1 MNKSE
6 ISTLAQRAQL
16 GDRSAFETLY
26 SEFFD
31 KVYFFAKR
39 NVGSEDSARE
49 IASETFASALEHIGE
64 LRSGESFVGW
74 LYSIAYSKCTAH
86 IRDEARTEH
95 FSSDEDMEQ
104 ALADAALN
112 KPLMLPEDYAVSRDT
127 KEKLKAVIDSLPS
140 ELRSAV
146 ILYYYDDMSV
156 AEVAKTLGT
165 NENNAK
171 QKLHKARTVIRK
183 KIEKLFGS
191 GAMFAAVPMSALLH
205 NTADAS
211 YACAAASGAAKVAGT
226 SLAMKFIGIGA
237 AVTVAVGV
245 PIGLS
250 RLNNKNNMG
259 DYRPENLSSE
269 SITEKAEQPVVCVT
283 ENEHFKMTFELHEIK
298 DDVLYYDVSL
308 EGVDDIGKDY
318 IKNSQEVR
326 DYIFYTETLN
336 PLKMTESEYEAA
348 ADAYQ
353 QAHKDEPYEEL
364 FPVMYYVDEKGEW
377 HYCTG
382 DGSAGDG
389 YVLSETVCT
398 ISCKV
403 DCPADADSLTLQ
415 TFKLES
421 VDSWLAHRYDDMDI
435 TLDLTGVARK

>member
-6 ISTLAQRAQL
+6 ISTLARRAQA

-26 SEFFD
+26 NEFFD

-39 NVGSEDSARE
+39 NVGSEDAARE
-49 IASETFASALEHIGE
+49 ITSETFASALEHIGE

-74 LYSIAYSKCTAH
+74 LYSIAYSKCAAH
-86 IRDEARTEH
+86 IREEARTEH

-104 ALADAALN
+104 TLADASLN
-112 KPLMLPEDYAVSRDT
+112 EPLMLPEDYAVNRDT

-156 AEVAKTLGT
+156 AEVAKALGT
-165 NENNAK
+165 KENNAK

-191 GAMFAAVPMSALLH
+191 GAMFAAVPLGAVLN

-211 YACAAASGAAKVAGT
+211 YACAAASGAAKVAGS

-259 DYRPENLSSE
+259 DYRPEDTSLTESISERSE
-269 SITEKAEQPVVCVT
+269 SPVSCVT
-283 ENEHFKMTFELHEIK
+283 RNEHFKMTFELHEIK

-336 PLKMTESEYEAA
+336 AKKMTESEYESTAE
-348 ADAYQ
+348 AYLQ
-353 QAHKDEPYEEL
+353 EHKDEPYEVL
-364 FPVMYYVDEKGEW
+364 FPYMYTLDENGER
-377 HYCTG
+377 HYYSG
-382 DGSAGDG
+382 G
-389 YVLSETVCT
+389 YVELSETVCT
-398 ISCKV
+398 AQYSIW
-403 DCPADADSLTLQ
+403 CPADVDSLPLHFLQ
-415 TFKLES
+415 MENDKGLDDLKAGIFKG
-421 VDSWLAHRYDDMDI
+421 MDI
-435 TLDLTGVARK
+435 TFDLTGVVRK